1 VNRRVKVLCTAAVLA
16 LGMAT
21 TASAETKIGFVN
33 YNRLLQE
40 SPQAKTALEAIRTE
54 FAPREKDIQT
64 QGAALKARE
73 EKLTKD
79 AATMSE
85 VQRAAADKELRDGY
99 RELQRKQAEV
109 QDDFNARRNEEMSRL
124 QRVLLEEVGVYA
136 KAQGFD
142 LVLGDGVL
150 FATSGIDITGSI
162 LTALQSRRAGA
173 APAAAPPARAGGEAP
188 EPSRIA
194 GAPAATVSWSLGELA
209 VRFGCELRGDPA
221 AQVDS
226 WLPRGRVRFRW
237 FRRQRRVPRRTA
249 RHHTGAVVLDA
260 KLAPECPT
268 AALVHRNPHAT
279 FARIAALLHRPRHLH
294 RESIPRRASI
304 RRLRSIRAHRS
315 DRLR

>member
-1 VNRRVKVLCTAAVLA
+1 MNRSVKVLCTTAVLA
-16 LGMAT
+16 LGLAT
-21 TASAETKIGFVN
+21 AAHAEIKIGFVN
-33 YNRLLQE
+33 YNRLMQE

-54 FAPREKDIQT
+54 FAPREKDIQG

-150 FATSGIDITGSI
+150 YVSGAMDITGSI
-162 LTALQSRRAGA
+162 LTALQSRRTGAA
-173 APAAAPPARAGGEAP
+173 APASAPTAPKPPAKP
-188 EPSRIA
+188 
-194 GAPAATVSWSLGELA
+194 
-209 VRFGCELRGDPA
+209 
-221 AQVDS
+221 
-226 WLPRGRVRFRW
+226 
-237 FRRQRRVPRRTA
+237 
-249 RHHTGAVVLDA
+249 
-260 KLAPECPT
+260 
-268 AALVHRNPHAT
+268 
-279 FARIAALLHRPRHLH
+279 
-294 RESIPRRASI
+294 
-304 RRLRSIRAHRS
+304 
-315 DRLR
+315 

>member
-1 VNRRVKVLCTAAVLA
+1 MLNRSVKILCAAGVLA

-21 TASAETKIGFVN
+21 TAHAAETKIGFVN

-40 SPQAKTALEAIRTE
+40 SPQAKVALDGIRAE
-54 FAPREKDIQT
+54 FAPREKEIQT

-79 AATMSE
+79 AATMTE

-142 LVLGDGVL
+142 LVLAEGVIY
-150 FATSGIDITGSI
+150 ATSSLDITSSI

-173 APAAAPPARAGGEAP
+173 APAAAPAAPKPATKP
-188 EPSRIA
+188 
-194 GAPAATVSWSLGELA
+194 
-209 VRFGCELRGDPA
+209 
-221 AQVDS
+221 
-226 WLPRGRVRFRW
+226 
-237 FRRQRRVPRRTA
+237 
-249 RHHTGAVVLDA
+249 
-260 KLAPECPT
+260 
-268 AALVHRNPHAT
+268 
-279 FARIAALLHRPRHLH
+279 
-294 RESIPRRASI
+294 
-304 RRLRSIRAHRS
+304 
-315 DRLR
+315 